1 MMILSLHDKTVL
13 NVVMTG
19 TQATAPSLHLLLL
32 ACITNNKPR
41 KFSWLP
47 LDYYG
52 GYTTENGSNVK
63 CVCWTAYTYCIWRV
77 NTGDRD
83 NGRWVMGI
91 GTAENSTQSSC
102 QGAKWKTQLH
112 K

>member
-19 TQATAPSLHLLLL
+19 TQATAFSLHLLLL

-52 GYTTENGSNVK
+52 GYTTENGPNVK
-63 CVCWTAYTYCIWRV
+63 CVCWIDCIQ
-77 NTGDRD
+77 
-83 NGRWVMGI
+83 I
-91 GTAENSTQSSC
+91 LYLES
-102 QGAKWKTQLH
+102 AKASE
-112 K
+112 